1 MSKQFRAIVKGR
13 VQLVMYRDFCQR
25 KARALGIVGFA
36 KNLSDGTVEVIAR
49 GEESL
54 LIMYIE
60 KLKKGSILS
69 KVEGVDVVWQE
80 PTFVGDD
87 FLIAY

>member
-1 MSKQFRAIVKGR
+1 MSKQFHAIAKGR

-25 KARALGIVGFA
+25 KARALGLVGFV
-36 KNLSDGTVEVIAR
+36 KNLSDGTVEVVAK

-54 LIMYIE
+54 LIRYIE

-69 KVEGVDVVWQE
+69 RVEVVNVVWQE

-87 FLIAY
+87 FLIVY